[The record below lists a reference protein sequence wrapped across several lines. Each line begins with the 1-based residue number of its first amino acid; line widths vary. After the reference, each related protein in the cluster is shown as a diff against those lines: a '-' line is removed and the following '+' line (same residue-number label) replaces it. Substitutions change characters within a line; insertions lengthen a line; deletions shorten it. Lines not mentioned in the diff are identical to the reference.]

1 MLAAVLRQRM
11 AVAASERSFNNEI
24 GVPLTLLGAPD
35 GTEAV
40 VVEMGAR
47 GVGHIADLCS
57 IALPTVGI
65 VTRVAAVHTEAFGT
79 VDDVARAKSELVAA
93 LPPTGTAVLN
103 ADDERVVA
111 MRAFT
116 SAEVVT
122 YGTAA
127 AVTATDVELEN
138 RKSPRLNSSQ
148 S

>member
-47 GVGHIADLCS
+47 GVGTIAALCS

-65 VTRVAAVHTEAFGT
+65 VTRVAALHPEALAK
-79 VDDVARAKSELVAA
+79 VADVARAQTRNAPRRARPGRAEQ
-93 LPPTGTAVLN
+93 PQAV
-103 ADDERVVA
+103 
-111 MRAFT
+111 
-116 SAEVVT
+116 
-122 YGTAA
+122 
-127 AVTATDVELEN
+127 
-138 RKSPRLNSSQ
+138 
-148 S
+148 

>member
-47 GVGHIADLCS
+47 GVGHIAHLCS

-79 VDDVARAKSELVAA
+79 VNDVARAKSELVAA
-93 LPPTGTAVLN
+93 LPPTGTAVLRS
-103 ADDERVVA
+103 EEHTSEIQSI
-111 MRAFT
+111 MRISYAVFCLKKT
-116 SAEVVT
+116 TTQEIIRKHDIEVEST
-122 YGTAA
+122 
-127 AVTATDVELEN
+127 
-138 RKSPRLNSSQ
+138 RI
-148 S
+148 

>member
-47 GVGHIADLCS
+47 GVGHIAHLCS

-65 VTRVAAVHTEAFGT
+65 VTRVAAVTTEAFGT
-79 VDDVARAKSELVAA
+79 VTDVAGAKSALVAA
-93 LPPTGTAVLN
+93 LPSPATAVRN
-103 ADDERVVA
+103 PDAWRV
-111 MRAFT
+111 T
-116 SAEVVT
+116 SES
-122 YGTAA
+122 AA
-127 AVTATDVELEN
+127 
-138 RKSPRLNSSQ
+138 
-148 S
+148 